1 MQLSKHI
8 STIASEFEK
17 KIKELNDTFRSH
29 YEELLN
35 KPMEN
40 DDENNDSIII
50 IPDIVKIKL
59 QTQIHD
65 FYLYTLNN
73 YGKIPEN
80 KRIEI
85 KYYSPSSDDYQEMLI
100 STAIMH
106 VFALYLRSLE
116 DYGLITDP
124 DIIKFGNYILDNYR
138 IPVH

>member
-17 KIKELNDTFRSH
+17 KIKELNGTFRSH

-100 STAIMH
+100 YSNYVRFCTLFKIIRRLWTDYRSRYSKIWE
-106 VFALYLRSLE
+106 LYS
-116 DYGLITDP
+116 
-124 DIIKFGNYILDNYR
+124 
-138 IPVH
+138 